1 MLRPTSRFRPRDPP
15 IRAVALPVPRTRI
28 VGTPFISLII
38 GVFPP
43 PHDGAFVLPR
53 HFILGDLVVT
63 GRKMRLGLSIRGH
76 GYHPAAWRHP
86 NVPADGTLHVEHY
99 VRSTQIAERGKLDMI
114 FFADGAGIRQGDNP
128 RGSLSRTGRDM
139 VELEPMTL
147 LPALAMVTKHVGL
160 VTTAS
165 TTYNEPYNL
174 ARKFATLDLI
184 SKGRAGWNVVASWSE
199 LEAQNFGLDT
209 TLDYDTRYAR
219 SAEFV
224 EVVKGLWDSWDDGAL
239 LFDKVTGQYFDEAK
253 MHVLNH
259 QGRFFKVRGPLNVA
273 GMPQGHP
280 VIVQAGASEQG
291 RELGAATAD
300 VIYAIHGSLDAA
312 RSYYADVKGRMAKY
326 GRAPDDLKIMPALC
340 PVVGS
345 TRAEAQAKYDQ
356 LQALIDPLAGL
367 GSLYSSF
374 GDLSGYPL
382 DAPVPDAAL
391 GSQEHRSISAQLVE
405 RVRREKPTIR
415 DLYLV
420 PVSPAPQGSVRPL
433 TLPMPCRSGSKQRHA
448 MVLTSHQRHCPVA
461 ARISSRW
468 WFPNFSAGLCSAPS
482 MRAGLSA
489 KTLA

>member
-1 MLRPTSRFRPRDPP
+1 MT
-15 IRAVALPVPRTRI
+15 A
-28 VGTPFISLII
+28 
-38 GVFPP
+38 
-43 PHDGAFVLPR
+43 
-53 HFILGDLVVT
+53 
-63 GRKMRLGLSIRGH
+63 RKMRLGLSIRGH

-86 NVPADGTLHVEHY
+86 DVPADGTLYVEHY
-99 VRSTQIAERGKLDMI
+99 VRSAQIAECGKLDMI

-147 LPALAMVTKHVGL
+147 LPALAMVTKYVGL

-184 SKGRAGWNVVASWSE
+184 SKGRAGWNLVASWSE
-199 LEAQNFGLDT
+199 HEAQNFGLEM

-224 EVVKGLWDSWDDGAL
+224 EVVKGLWDSWEDGAL
-239 LFDKVTGQYFDEAK
+239 LFDKAAGQYFDEAK

-259 QGRFFKVRGPLNVA
+259 QGRFFRVRGPLNVA

-300 VIYAIHGSLDAA
+300 VIYAIHGSVDGA

-326 GRAPDDLKIMPALC
+326 AREPDDLKIMPAFC
-340 PVVGS
+340 PVVGR
-345 TRAEAQAKYDQ
+345 TRVEAQAKYDQ

-374 GDLSGYPL
+374 GDLSGYSL
-382 DAPVPDAAL
+382 DDPVPENAL
-391 GSQEHRSISAQLVE
+391 GPQELRSLSAQLIE

-415 DLYLV
+415 ELYLRSGLTGSARIGTPSDIADAMQEWFEAEACDGFNV
-420 PVSPAPQGSVRPL
+420 TPA
-433 TLPMPCRSGSKQRHA
+433 TLPGGGEDFVKMVVPELQRRGLFR
-448 MVLTSHQRHCPVA
+448 VEYEGKILRENLGLRPVVN
-461 ARISSRW
+461 RYSRERW
-468 WFPNFSAGLCSAPS
+468 GAE
-482 MRAGLSA
+482 
-489 KTLA
+489 